1 MNNKKIKILRSKI
14 DKIDKSLY
22 DLIQKRAKIAVE
34 IGNVKSKIA
43 PNSSFYKP
51 DRESKI
57 LRNIISS
64 NKKGLLPDKNIRT
77 IFKNIISGCLSLE
90 EVLKVSYLGPEGTH
104 SEAAV
109 LNQFGSIIKRKPSL
123 SIEDVFSDV
132 LNQEANLGL
141 VPVENSSEGVINS
154 TLNCLA
160 DNQPINIIGEV
171 YHDIDH
177 QLASGNNFDLKDAFA
192 IASHPQALGQC
203 SKWIDKNIGSIK
215 RLEMPSSA
223 VAAKYAKENKNILC
237 IVNSLAIDKYK
248 LKLVKK
254 NVQDF
259 ADNKTRFLVIG
270 LNSVNKTGKDKTSFL
285 IQTVNNPGALIA
297 ILRPFEKR
305 KINLSK
311 IETRPS
317 RGNINSHDFFIDCE
331 GHMNDQKL
339 KLTIKEVKDLGS
351 SLRVLGSYPQYI

>member
-22 DLIQKRAKIAVE
+22 NLIQKRAKIAVE

-123 SIEDVFSDV
+123 SIEDVFSEV

-305 KINLSK
+305 KLNLSK

-351 SLRVLGSYPQYI
+351 SVRVLGSYPQYI